1 MPQFRVSIG
10 PVAAAVAFLA
20 SSGSVGAAQ
29 KATPTAGQTVY
40 DRDCATCHGPEGKG
54 DGEQATYITPGPQD
68 FTKGILDKRS
78 DDFLTSVITKGGQA
92 QGLSESMPGFP
103 KLSKADL
110 QSLVAYIRQL
120 GKRSSGQKAK

>member
-1 MPQFRVSIG
+1 MPLFRVSIG

-20 SSGSVGAAQ
+20 SPASAA
-29 KATPTAGQTVY
+29 PTAGQTIY
-40 DRDCATCHGPEGKG
+40 DRDCSTCHGPEGKG
-54 DGEQATYITPGPQD
+54 DGEQATYVTPQPQD

-78 DDFLTSVITKGGQA
+78 DDFLTSIITKGGQA
-92 QGLSESMPGFP
+92 QGLSQSMPGFP

>member
-1 MPQFRVSIG
+1 MPLFRVSIG
-10 PVAAAVAFLA
+10 PVAAALAFLA
-20 SSGSVGAAQ
+20 SAGSVGAED
-29 KATPTAGQTVY
+29 KGTPSAGQTIY

-54 DGEQATYITPGPQD
+54 DGEQATYVTPQPQD

-92 QGLSESMPGFP
+92 EKLSESMPGFP
-103 KLSKADL
+103 KLSKSDV

-120 GKRSSGQKAK
+120 GKRASGQKAK

>member
-1 MPQFRVSIG
+1 MPPFSVSIG
-10 PVAAAVAFLA
+10 PVAAAVALLA
-20 SSGSVGAAQ
+20 SAGSVAALE
-29 KATPTAGQTVY
+29 KATPTAGQTIY
-40 DRDCATCHGPEGKG
+40 DRDCSTCHGAEGKG
-54 DGEQATYITPGPQD
+54 DGEQATYVTPQPQD
-68 FTKGILDKRS
+68 FTKGILEKRS